1 MDDFE
6 IELLDADEGENSA
19 AQLPTNFI
27 TVGEV
32 SPDDVKVYIKQDVYK
47 ALEKYARADVEHE
60 RGTIILGRVLRG
72 AGRDKCHD
80 LELYRG
86 KIHRCLC
93 VYAHLH
99 P

>member
-32 SPDDVKVYIKQDVYK
+32 SPDDVKVYIKQDNP
-47 ALEKYARADVEHE
+47 R
-60 RGTIILGRVLRG
+60 RVLRG